1 LARPTRECHL
11 AAPNSGTPPTQ
22 QKEQSTVNSVL
33 TLRRVMAGA
42 SLAVVASLALVACS
56 DDEPSSSGGELSGTI
71 TFWHAY
77 GADSQEIK
85 TLQDVIIPAFEAK
98 HPGTDVQ
105 DVAVPYDQLHQKMIT
120 AAAGGDLPD
129 VMRSDIIWVPEAAK
143 LGLLERLD
151 TAMPDFASLADLVF
165 PGTLETNKY
174 QDGYYGLPLDTN
186 TRVQMYN
193 SEALAAAGVTEAP
206 TTFEDLQELAT
217 KLAGTDTYAFADNG
231 LSGWNVLPWI
241 WSAGGDIT
249 DPTYSTASGYLNS
262 PESVA
267 GVELLF
273 DLFQAGQMP
282 SIVLGGTGGVPTSD
296 GLATGKYATILDGP
310 WMYPIFEAA
319 HPDFDLQAAAVPAGP
334 GGSVSVVGGED
345 VVVFRGSKNKE
356 LSLEFTRYLLS
367 EEAQTEFAKIG
378 QMSVLRDLN
387 VVEINPNYEL
397 FAEQLQTAKP
407 RPPVPGWPKIDDLL
421 QRKLQ
426 AAFQGEMSVA
436 EALDQAAE
444 EIDAILAQG

>member
-1 LARPTRECHL
+1 LA
-11 AAPNSGTPPTQ
+11 S
-22 QKEQSTVNSVL
+22 
-33 TLRRVMAGA
+33 A
-42 SLAVVASLALVACS
+42 SLAVVASLALAACG
-56 DDEPSSSGGELSGTI
+56 DDGPSSSDGELSGSI

-77 GADSQEIK
+77 GADSKELE
-85 TLQDVIIPAFEAK
+85 TLREVIIPGFEAK
-98 HPGTDVQ
+98 HPGTDVE

-120 AAAGGDLPD
+120 AAAGDDLPD

-151 TAMPDFASLADLVF
+151 TAMADFSAIADKVF

-193 SEALAAAGVTEAP
+193 ADALAAAGVTEAP
-206 TTFEDLQELAT
+206 GTFEELQELAE
-217 KLAGTDTYAFADNG
+217 KLAGSDVYAFADNG

-249 DPTYSTASGYLNS
+249 DAGYTTATGYLNS
-262 PESVA
+262 SESVA

-273 DLFQAGQMP
+273 DLFQAEQMP

-319 HPDFDLQAAAVPAGP
+319 HPDFDLQVAPVPAGP

-345 VVVFRGSKNKE
+345 VVVFRGSPNKA
-356 LSLEFTRYLLS
+356 LALEFTRYLLS
-367 EEAQTEFAKIG
+367 DEAQLAFAEIG
-378 QMSVLRDLN
+378 QMSVLRELD
-387 VVEINPNYEL
+387 VVAVNPNYAL
-397 FAEQLQTAKP
+397 FVEQLQTARP
-407 RPPVPGWPKIDDLL
+407 RPPVPSWPKIDELL
-421 QRKLQ
+421 QRHLQ
-426 AAFQGEMSVA
+426 TAFGGEMSVQ
-436 EALDQAAE
+436 EALDVAAE
-444 EIDAILAQG
+444 EIDALLAQG